1 MAVCHSQCVT
11 ATTIFLTLCR
21 WLYIVCGCMTIPCG
35 LAVLLILPDLPSNT
49 RAWYLTEEEK
59 QFALER
65 AIALGRVSRSVFFC

>member
-1 MAVCHSQCVT
+1 
-11 ATTIFLTLCR
+11 
-21 WLYIVCGCMTIPCG
+21 MTIPCG